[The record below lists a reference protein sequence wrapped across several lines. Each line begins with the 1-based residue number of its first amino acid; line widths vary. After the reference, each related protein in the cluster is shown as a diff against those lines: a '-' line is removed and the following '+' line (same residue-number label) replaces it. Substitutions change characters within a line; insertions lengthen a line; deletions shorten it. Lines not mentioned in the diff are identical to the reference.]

1 MALDITIIKKENY
14 SYLVELKGSID
25 TETHDKLE
33 KEMKEIIDD
42 NIKAVVFDMTGVD
55 YVSSMGIGVV
65 VWVKKT
71 LERRGAIFTMINLQP
86 QIKKLFDLMKLAPNI
101 KIHDI
106 PAGDKYIDQ
115 IIKEETEK
123 QGE

>member
-1 MALDITIIKKENY
+1 MVLDITIIKKENY
-14 SYLVELKGSID
+14 SYLVELKGSLD
-25 TETHDKLE
+25 TDTHDKLE

-55 YVSSMGIGVV
+55 YVSSMGLGVV

-71 LERRGAIFTMINLQP
+71 LERRDAIFTMINLQP

-115 IIKEETEK
+115 IIKEESEK

>member
-42 NIKAVVFDMTGVD
+42 NIKAVVFDMAGVD
-55 YVSSMGIGVV
+55 YVSSMGLGVV

-71 LERRGAIFTMINLQP
+71 LERRDAIFTMINLQP

-115 IIKEETEK
+115 IIKEESEK

>member
-25 TETHDKLE
+25 TDTHDKLE
-33 KEMKEIIDD
+33 KEIKEIIDD
-42 NIKAVVFDMTGVD
+42 NIKAVVFDMAGVD
-55 YVSSMGIGVV
+55 YVSSMGLGVV

-71 LERRGAIFTMINLQP
+71 LERRDAIFTMINLQP

-115 IIKEETEK
+115 IIKEESEK

>member
-14 SYLVELKGSID
+14 SYLVELKGSLD
-25 TETHDKLE
+25 TDTHDKLE

-55 YVSSMGIGVV
+55 YVSSMGLGVV

-71 LERRGAIFTMINLQP
+71 LERRDAIFTMINLQP

>member
-14 SYLVELKGSID
+14 SYLVKLKGSID

>member
-14 SYLVELKGSID
+14 SYLVKLKGSID

-101 KIHDI
+101 KIHNI

>member
-25 TETHDKLE
+25 TDTHDKLE

-42 NIKAVVFDMTGVD
+42 NIKAVVFDMASVD
-55 YVSSMGIGVV
+55 YVSSMGLGVV

-71 LERRGAIFTMINLQP
+71 LERRDAIFTMINLQP

-115 IIKEETEK
+115 IIKEESEK

>member
-14 SYLVELKGSID
+14 TYLVELKGSID
-25 TETHDKLE
+25 SDTHDKLE
-33 KEMKEIIDD
+33 KEIKEIIED
-42 NIKAVVFDMTGVD
+42 NIKAVVFDMASVD
-55 YVSSMGIGVV
+55 YVSSMGLGVV

-71 LERRGAIFTMINLQP
+71 LERRDAIFTMINLQP

-123 QGE
+123 QVE

>member
-42 NIKAVVFDMTGVD
+42 NIKAVVFDMAGVD
-55 YVSSMGIGVV
+55 YVSSMGLGVV

-71 LERRGAIFTMINLQP
+71 LERRDAIFAMINLQP

>member
-14 SYLVELKGSID
+14 SYLVELKGSLD
-25 TETHDKLE
+25 TDTHDKLE

-55 YVSSMGIGVV
+55 YVSSMGLGAI

-71 LERRGAIFTMINLQP
+71 LERRDAIFTMINLQP

-115 IIKEETEK
+115 IIKEETER

>member
-14 SYLVELKGSID
+14 SYFVELKGSID
-25 TETHDKLE
+25 SDTHDKLE

-42 NIKAVVFDMTGVD
+42 NIKAVVFDMAGVD
-55 YVSSMGIGVV
+55 YVSSMGLGVV

-71 LERRGAIFTMINLQP
+71 LERREAIFTMINLQP

-115 IIKEETEK
+115 IIKEESEK
-123 QGE
+123 QSE

>member
-1 MALDITIIKKENY
+1 MVLDITIIKKENY
-14 SYLVELKGSID
+14 SYLVELKGSLD
-25 TETHDKLE
+25 TDTHDKLE

-55 YVSSMGIGVV
+55 YVSSMGLGVV

-71 LERRGAIFTMINLQP
+71 LERRDAIFTMINLQP
-86 QIKKLFDLMKLAPNI
+86 QIKKLFDLMKLTPNI

-123 QGE
+123 QVE

>member
-25 TETHDKLE
+25 TETYDKLE

-55 YVSSMGIGVV
+55 YVSSMGLGVV
-65 VWVKKT
+65 VWMKKT

-115 IIKEETEK
+115 IIKEETKK
-123 QGE
+123 QGK